1 MEEIFYMLGATA
13 AVALLG
19 MQLFKTFIAK
29 DPSAGE
35 VDRVKQAA
43 QLERLC
49 DELRIELEVV
59 RDEHAAAIDELYSRI
74 DFAERLL
81 IRGHQVEQEEERQ
94 PTPV

>member
-1 MEEIFYMLGATA
+1 MEEILYMLGATA

-19 MQLFKTFIAK
+19 MQLFKTFIVK

-35 VDRVKQAA
+35 LDRVKQAA
-43 QLERLC
+43 ELERLC
-49 DELRIELEVV
+49 AELRIELEVV

-81 IRGHQVEQEEERQ
+81 LRGRQVEEKQ